1 MIYFLDVVWKEFI
14 QHGVI
19 VLAAS
24 AVVPA
29 VLGEVVAVVVAVVV
43 VWRCSRFPWSLVPDT
58 VSTIVLYSTL

>member
-24 AVVPA
+24 AVVSA
-29 VLGEVVAVVVAVVV
+29 VLGEVVAVVVV
-43 VWRCSRFPWSLVPDT
+43 VWRCSRFPWLLVPDT